1 MTEELRT
8 EYILNMYEELTTLN
22 DCEHIILV
30 REKATGLLFV
40 KKFLAHFEKAV
51 YETLKELAPPGIPK
65 VYHVL
70 TSDSSLILIEEFIN
84 GQTLQ
89 SVLQNGPLS
98 ASDALTIFNTISH
111 TLTILHSLN
120 PPIIHRDIKA
130 GNILIT
136 EDKKY
141 YLIDFNAARN
151 YDANK
156 TNDTVILGTQGYA
169 PPEQYGFAQ
178 TDCRSDLYSLAV
190 LLHVMLTGKY
200 PKDGLS
206 CQNEINTVLKKAL
219 SLSPEERFRN
229 IEEFTNAVHRTISP
243 SSKDYAKI
251 VKHYLLALPGIRS
264 RSLVKTWGFL
274 LGCIVII
281 WVSAASTLSPMH
293 PISNRISKFF
303 AGISLFCMYFLCT
316 DYCHMR
322 NYFPGTNHQNRLIRY
337 CIITV
342 YCFLFLLSAALLSGL
357 FDILFP

>member
-1 MTEELRT
+1 MTEELRAK
-8 EYILNMYEELTTLN
+8 YILNMYEELTTLN

-30 REKATGLLFV
+30 REKTTGLLFV
-40 KKFLAHFEKAV
+40 KKILAHFEKAV
-51 YETLKELAPPGIPK
+51 YETLKELSLPGIPK
-65 VYHVL
+65 IHHIL
-70 TSDSSLILIEEFIN
+70 TSDSCLILIEEFIN

-98 ASDALTIFNTISH
+98 ESDAFTIFDTISH

-136 EDKKY
+136 EDKKC

-151 YDANK
+151 YDAKK

-206 CQNEINTVLKKAL
+206 CQNEINMVLKKAL
-219 SLSPEERFRN
+219 SLSPEERFRS
-229 IEEFTNAVHRTISP
+229 IEEFTNAVHYSLST
-243 SSKDYAKI
+243 SSKDYTKTA
-251 VKHYLLALPGIRS
+251 KHYLLALPGIRS
-264 RSLVKTWGFL
+264 RSLVKTCGFL
-274 LGCIVII
+274 FGCFFII
-281 WVSAASTLSPMH
+281 WVSAASTLSPLH
-293 PISNRISKFF
+293 PISNQISKFF

-322 NYFPGTNHQNRLIRY
+322 KYFPGTKHQNRLKRY
-337 CIITV
+337 CIITF
-342 YCFLFLLSAALLSGL
+342 YCFLFLLPAALLSSL

>member
-1 MTEELRT
+1 
-8 EYILNMYEELTTLN
+8 
-22 DCEHIILV
+22 
-30 REKATGLLFV
+30 
-40 KKFLAHFEKAV
+40 
-51 YETLKELAPPGIPK
+51 
-65 VYHVL
+65 
-70 TSDSSLILIEEFIN
+70 
-84 GQTLQ
+84 
-89 SVLQNGPLS
+89 
-98 ASDALTIFNTISH
+98 
-111 TLTILHSLN
+111 
-120 PPIIHRDIKA
+120 
-130 GNILIT
+130 
-136 EDKKY
+136 
-141 YLIDFNAARN
+141 
-151 YDANK
+151 
-156 TNDTVILGTQGYA
+156 
-169 PPEQYGFAQ
+169 
-178 TDCRSDLYSLAV
+178 
-190 LLHVMLTGKY
+190 MLTGKY

-219 SLSPEERFRN
+219 SFSPEERFRN

-322 NYFPGTNHQNRLIRY
+322 NYFPGTKHQNRLIRY

>member
-40 KKFLAHFEKAV
+40 KKILAHFEKTV
-51 YETLKELAPPGIPK
+51 YETLKELSLPCIPK
-65 VYHVL
+65 IYHIL
-70 TSDSSLILIEEFIN
+70 TSDSCLILIEEFIN

-89 SVLQNGPLS
+89 SVLQNRPLS
-98 ASDALTIFNTISH
+98 ESDAFTIFDTISH

-136 EDKKY
+136 ADKKC

-219 SLSPEERFRN
+219 SFSPEERFRN

-251 VKHYLLALPGIRS
+251 AKHYLLALPGIRS

-274 LGCIVII
+274 LGCIVL
-281 WVSAASTLSPMH
+281 VTAASTFGPMDT
-293 PISNRISKFF
+293 ISNRISKFF

-322 NYFPGTNHQNRLIRY
+322 NYFPGTKHQNRLIRY

>member
-40 KKFLAHFEKAV
+40 KKILAHFEKTV
-51 YETLKELAPPGIPK
+51 YETLKELSLPCIPK
-65 VYHVL
+65 IYHIL
-70 TSDSSLILIEEFIN
+70 TSDSCLILIEEFIN

-89 SVLQNGPLS
+89 SVLQNRPLS
-98 ASDALTIFNTISH
+98 ESDALTIFNTISH
-111 TLTILHSLN
+111 ALTILHSLN

-136 EDKKY
+136 ADKKC

-151 YDANK
+151 YNANK

-251 VKHYLLALPGIRS
+251 AKHYLLALPGIRS

-303 AGISLFCMYFLCT
+303 AGISLFCMYFLCM

-322 NYFPGTNHQNRLIRY
+322 NYFPGTKHQNRLIRY

>member
-40 KKFLAHFEKAV
+40 KKILAHFEKTV
-51 YETLKELAPPGIPK
+51 YETLKELSLPCIPK
-65 VYHVL
+65 IYHIL
-70 TSDSSLILIEEFIN
+70 TSDSCLILIEEFIN

-89 SVLQNGPLS
+89 SVLQNRPLS
-98 ASDALTIFNTISH
+98 ESDAFTIFDTISH

-136 EDKKY
+136 ADKKC

-303 AGISLFCMYFLCT
+303 AGISLFCMYFLCA

-322 NYFPGTNHQNRLIRY
+322 NYFPGTKHQNRLIRY